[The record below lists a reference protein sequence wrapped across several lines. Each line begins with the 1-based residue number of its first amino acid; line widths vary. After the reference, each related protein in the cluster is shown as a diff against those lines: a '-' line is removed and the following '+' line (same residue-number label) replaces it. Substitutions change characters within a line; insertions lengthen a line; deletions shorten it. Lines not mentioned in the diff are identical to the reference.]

1 MTKEQKFYK
10 ALQDVFI
17 GTKIEGKGGFVNL
30 MKIKPNYYRKIEEI
44 PHLNTLPSNDATP
57 LKKGNNIPDSFIEGK
72 EGNSPSMRGWT
83 PKSDRVVKWYNLPY
97 NPNLKEKA
105 RKLRKA
111 GNLSEVLFWNKVK
124 NKQFLNLDF
133 DRQKIIGNYIVDFYC
148 KNLGVIIE
156 IDGVSH
162 DGKIEY
168 DEQRDN
174 YLRSLGLKIIHISDL
189 DVKKNLE
196 GVLIYLKDR
205 LTNTLSAN
213 ADTPLKEGNNT
224 LSANADTPLKE
235 GNNSPS
241 K

>member
-148 KNLGVIIE
+148 ASLHMAVELDGNSHFNTEAIQYDRIRDDYLKSLGIHVIRIWNSDVMGN
-156 IDGVSH
+156 IDGVLAMLEREI
-162 DGKIEY
+162 K
-168 DEQRDN
+168 N
-174 YLRSLGLKIIHISDL
+174 MALRQ
-189 DVKKNLE
+189 
-196 GVLIYLKDR
+196 
-205 LTNTLSAN
+205 
-213 ADTPLKEGNNT
+213 TP
-224 LSANADTPLKE
+224 P
-235 GNNSPS
+235 
-241 K
+241 